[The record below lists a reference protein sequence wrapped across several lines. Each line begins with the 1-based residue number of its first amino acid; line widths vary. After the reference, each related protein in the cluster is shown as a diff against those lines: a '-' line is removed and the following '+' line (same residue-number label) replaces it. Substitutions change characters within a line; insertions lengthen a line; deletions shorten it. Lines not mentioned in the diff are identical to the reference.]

1 MHEDIDWYYILWC
14 AAWGVM
20 YVHKGAWQIMV
31 MLDKSA
37 VRMGSLLIIIYIRNA
52 QFKDSY
58 MNIKLWMVYGVREL
72 RK

>member
-1 MHEDIDWYYILWC
+1 
-14 AAWGVM
+14 M

-31 MLDKSA
+31 MLYKSA
-37 VRMGSLLIIIYIRNA
+37 IRMGSLLIIIYIRNA

-72 RK
+72 RNRQMIYINNLSHSDHVI